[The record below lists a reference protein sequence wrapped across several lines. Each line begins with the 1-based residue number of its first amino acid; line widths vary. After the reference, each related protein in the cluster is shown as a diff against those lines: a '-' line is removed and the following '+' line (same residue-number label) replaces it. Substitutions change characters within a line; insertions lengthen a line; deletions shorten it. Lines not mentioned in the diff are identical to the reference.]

1 MSMKNVGK
9 NLKETRSKLGY
20 TQEKIEKLTGIS
32 RSLISMYENGEREIS
47 LSNLN
52 KLANFFGKSINYFL
66 GVSTEE
72 KELKISYRATELTE
86 RDAENL
92 KRAKKFINNLHEL
105 QEM

>member
-1 MSMKNVGK
+1 MKNVGK